1 MGFII
6 RLLSNILALYLAQL
20 WVAGFGVSGGW
31 KGYLI
36 AGIVLGVLNL
46 ILKPILKIISAPLI
60 WISLGLFTLVI
71 NAIVLWLAGQFTGY
85 IVVSNLIALL
95 WASIIVALVNFISH
109 QFT

>member
-6 RLLSNILALYLAQL
+6 RLLSNILALYLAHL

-36 AGIVLGVLNL
+36 AGIVLGILNL
-46 ILKPILKIISAPLI
+46 VLRPILKIISTPLI

-71 NAIVLWLAGQFTGY
+71 NAIVLWLAGQFTGL
-85 IVVSNLIALL
+85 IVISDLVALL
-95 WASIIVALVNFISH
+95 WASIIVALVNFIAH
-109 QFT
+109 QFA